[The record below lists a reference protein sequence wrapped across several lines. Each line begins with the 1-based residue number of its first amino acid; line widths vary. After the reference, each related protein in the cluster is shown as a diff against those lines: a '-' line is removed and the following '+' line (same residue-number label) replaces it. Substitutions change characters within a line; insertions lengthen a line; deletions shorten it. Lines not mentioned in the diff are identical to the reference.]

1 MSLFVLREKT
11 PPDELV
17 KELGEVF
24 PIEVRKEPKERVTY
38 HDTFD
43 WSLDRAGLTLAT
55 TRIGRQVRVALTTT
69 DGRVLDSIAQNTPEF
84 ASDLAPAP
92 LPGIVEPVAKHR
104 RLLPRAR
111 GEWTGIFIS
120 IVNPDGKA
128 VGRLRIRI
136 GTATPSNGEGEI
148 DLAPRIE
155 FFALKGYNAE
165 EKRVTAFLKE
175 RFRVK
180 RVKRSEQAAIYDAV
194 GLSPGD
200 YTSSLRLKLD
210 PEAPA
215 AGAAKQ
221 IHLGLLRII
230 EANREGLTR
239 DWDAEFLHD
248 FRTAVRRTRS
258 ALSQIRD
265 VFPPDVADHFMKEF
279 RWLGSKTGPAR
290 DIDVYL
296 LKIPAYRAALYPSA
310 RKDLEP
316 LVRLLK
322 EKKKAE
328 LSRLR
333 RCIHSRRFKKLLGD
347 WRVFLEDSEGAE
359 AVGSETGGSE
369 TEAPAPLRANTPIK
383 EVASSRIWAAFRKV
397 QKKGSRI
404 GQFSPAEDLH
414 KLRLDCKKLRYLLRF
429 FQSLYPADALDPV
442 IREIKNLQD
451 HLGDYNDLQVQRD
464 ALRGFA
470 EEIMESKAA
479 PPATL
484 LAMGQLMGQLE
495 GKQHKERDLFHDHFS
510 RFSRE
515 RNVRRFRR
523 LFGPEPDTDA
533 QTPSKRKKR

>member
-1 MSLFVLREKT
+1 MSLFVLGKKVS
-11 PPDELV
+11 PAELV

-24 PIEVRKEPKERVTY
+24 PIEVRRESKQRVTY
-38 HDTFD
+38 CDTFD
-43 WSLDRAGLTLAT
+43 WRLEKAGLSLT
-55 TRIGRQVRVALTTT
+55 TSRIGRQVRVILTTA
-69 DGRVLDSIAQNTPEF
+69 DGRVLDSMAPRAPQF
-84 ASDLAPAP
+84 ASDLTPSP
-92 LPGIVEPVAKHR
+92 LPDILEPVAKNR

-111 GEWTGIFIS
+111 GEWNGTFIS
-120 IVNPDGKA
+120 MVNPDGKA
-128 VGRLRIRI
+128 VGRLRIRV
-136 GTATPSNGEGEI
+136 GTALLPNGEGEKA
-148 DLAPRIE
+148 LPPRIE
-155 FFALKGYNAE
+155 FLPLKGYAAE

-180 RVKRSEQAAIYDAV
+180 REERSEQGVVYEATD
-194 GLSPGD
+194 LSPGD
-200 YTSSLRLKLD
+200 YSSSLQLSLD
-210 PEAPA
+210 AESSA
-215 AGAAKQ
+215 AVATRQ
-221 IHLGLLRII
+221 IHLGLLQII

-258 ALSQIRD
+258 ALTQIPD
-265 VFPPDVADHFMKEF
+265 VFPPTVTDHFKKEF
-279 RWLGSKTGPAR
+279 RWVGSKTGPAR

-296 LKIPAYRAALYPSA
+296 LKIPAYRAALYPAA

-316 LVRLLK
+316 LVELLK

-333 RCIHSRRFKKLLGD
+333 RSVHSKRFKSLLED
-347 WRVFLEDSEGAE
+347 WRVFLESPDTQDSTPPE
-359 AVGSETGGSE
+359 AG
-369 TEAPAPLRANTPIK
+369 RPII
-383 EVASSRIWAAFRKV
+383 EVASARIWNAFTKV
-397 QKKGSRI
+397 QKRGKGI

-429 FQSLYPADALDPV
+429 FQSLYPADALEPV

-464 ALRGFA
+464 ALKRFA

-495 GKQHKERDLFHDHFS
+495 GKQHKERELFHDRFS
-510 RFSRE
+510 RFSRQQ
-515 RNVRRFRR
+515 NVKRFRR
-523 LFGPEPDTDA
+523 LFGATAKPANRP
-533 QTPSKRKKR
+533 PKKGKDR